1 MTFSKQEFLSLSGVD
16 HETLD
21 VWIAEE
27 WLIPVGS
34 SEGASF
40 SDIDVARARL
50 IRDLKTEL
58 GVNDAGVGVI
68 LNLLDQLHGLRRTFK
83 QMRELAGTIPSG

>member
-21 VWIAEE
+21 VWIEQE
-27 WLIPVGS
+27 WLIPGDS
-34 SEGASF
+34 SAGVSF

-83 QMRELAGTIPSG
+83 QMRELAGTIPSA

>member
-1 MTFSKQEFLSLSGVD
+1 VKLSRQEFLSLSGVD
-16 HETLD
+16 QETLD
-21 VWIAEE
+21 VWIEEE
-27 WLIPVGS
+27 WLIPGDS
-34 SEGASF
+34 SAGVSF

-50 IRDLKTEL
+50 IRDLKNDL